1 MNLPQEIIVVSGLP
15 RSGTSLMMQMLSK
28 GGVEIVTDHLRSPD
42 PDNPRGYFEY
52 EAAKDIADDA
62 SWLPTARGKAVKMIS
77 MLLYHLPPS
86 ERYRVLFLERDLEEV
101 LQSQETML
109 RRMNRPPAAP
119 TAEMLSAYQ
128 THLERLHEWLAGRTD
143 MSFLRVGYRNLLNE
157 PATEARRI
165 AHFLGRNLDLAAM
178 TTAIDPA
185 LYRNRKP

>member
-15 RSGTSLMMQMLSK
+15 RSGTSLMMQMLSQ

-52 EAAKDIADDA
+52 EAAKDIEDDA

-77 MLLYHLPPS
+77 MLLYHLPPT

-109 RRMNRPPAAP
+109 RRMNRPSAAP
-119 TAEMLSAYQ
+119 SAEMLSAYQ
-128 THLERLHEWLAGRTD
+128 THLERLHEWLAGRTEI
-143 MSFLRVGYRNLLNE
+143 SLLRVGYRNLLNE